1 MLKATKVDGVY
12 TKDPAKFPD
21 AERLE
26 KISFQEAVEN
36 EEISVMDKAALGL
49 AMEHKMPVIVFDA
62 MKEDNL
68 LRASRSEQIGT
79 KIS

>member
-1 MLKATKVDGVY
+1 
-12 TKDPAKFPD
+12 
-21 AERLE
+21 
-26 KISFQEAVEN
+26 
-36 EEISVMDKAALGL
+36 MDKAALGL